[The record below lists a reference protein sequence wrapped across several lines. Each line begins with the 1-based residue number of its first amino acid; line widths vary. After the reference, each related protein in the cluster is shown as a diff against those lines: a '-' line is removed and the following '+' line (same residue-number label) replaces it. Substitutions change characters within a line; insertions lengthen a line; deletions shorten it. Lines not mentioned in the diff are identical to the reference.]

1 MRSRPGRTAVLL
13 AGIGLVCAGVVAS
26 ATSVIAP
33 TFTELVN
40 KAQTVFV
47 GETIDVRSEWVSTS
61 SGRAIFTRVTFKVDR
76 IIKGHVGPV
85 TVLEFLGGR
94 VGDDALE
101 IAGMP
106 KFRSGDR
113 DLLFVDDRGRQ
124 MSPIVGFMHGRFRLM
139 RDPATGRDLVSRYNY
154 QALTS
159 VDELGQEPLPR
170 IARQRTMMLDD
181 FEAEITRALRRV
193 ETGR

>member
-1 MRSRPGRTAVLL
+1 MSTRPGRTAVLL
-13 AGIGLVCAGVVAS
+13 AGVGLVCAGVVVN
-26 ATSVIAP
+26 ATSVIPP
-33 TFTELVN
+33 TFTELVD

-47 GETIDVRSEWVSTS
+47 GETIDVRSQWVATP
-61 SGRAIFTRVTFKVDR
+61 SGPAIFTRVTFRVDR

-106 KFRSGDR
+106 RFRSGDR

-159 VDELGQEPLPR
+159 VDELGREPLPR

-181 FEAEITRALRRV
+181 FEAEITRAMRRV